1 MESEHLL
8 VLDGLSKSF
17 GRVVAAENLNLTV
30 RAGEALGIVGPNG
43 AGKSTLFNVI
53 SGDLAP
59 NHGTIVFDGNDVT
72 RQNPYKRTRAGMGR
86 TYQVPR
92 PFDHMTVF
100 ENVLVSVHQGAGL
113 TGREAWGRAD
123 EVLQRT
129 GLIEQVNL
137 PAGRLALLQRKRL
150 EVARAWATDPKL
162 LLLDEVAG
170 GLTTPEVSELV
181 ELVKQVH
188 QSGVAIV
195 WIEHVVQALTSTVD
209 RLLCLAGGRI
219 VADGNP
225 AEVMVDPEVR
235 ELYLGGSLETELDA
249 GTDGAA
255 ASDTDSE
262 GEQS

>member
-17 GRVVAAENLNLTV
+17 GRVVAAENLNLV
-30 RAGEALGIVGPNG
+30 VGAGEALGIVGPNG

-53 SGDLAP
+53 SGDLSP

-113 TGREAWGRAD
+113 AGREAWGRAD

-181 ELVKQVH
+181 GLVKQVH

-209 RLLCLAGGRI
+209 RLLCLAGGWI
-219 VADGNP
+219 VADGAP
-225 AEVMVDPEVR
+225 ADVMADAEVR
-235 ELYLGGSLETELDA
+235 ELYLGGGLET
-249 GTDGAA
+249 AA
-255 ASDTDSE
+255 ASDAEPGTASEPE
-262 GEQS
+262 GERS

>member
-1 MESEHLL
+1 MEPEYLL

-17 GRVVAAENLNLTV
+17 GRVIAAENLNLKV
-30 RAGEALGIVGPNG
+30 KAGEALGIVGPNG

-53 SGDLAP
+53 SGDLTP
-59 NHGTIVFDGNDVT
+59 NHGTVVFDGVDVT
-72 RQNPYKRTRAGMGR
+72 KHNSFRRTRAGMGR

-100 ENVLVSVHQGAGL
+100 ENVLVSVHEGARL

-129 GLIEQVNL
+129 GLSEHVNV
-137 PAGRLALLQRKRL
+137 PAGRLGLLQRKRL
-150 EVARAWATDPKL
+150 EVARAWATNPKL

-188 QSGVAIV
+188 HSGVAIV

-219 VADGNP
+219 VADGIP

-235 ELYLGGSLETELDA
+235 ELYLGSSLETEL
-249 GTDGAA
+249 GEGA
-255 ASDTDSE
+255 S
-262 GEQS
+262 

>member
-1 MESEHLL
+1 
-8 VLDGLSKSF
+8 
-17 GRVVAAENLNLTV
+17 
-30 RAGEALGIVGPNG
+30 
-43 AGKSTLFNVI
+43 
-53 SGDLAP
+53 
-59 NHGTIVFDGNDVT
+59 
-72 RQNPYKRTRAGMGR
+72 MGR

-219 VADGNP
+219 VADGDP

-249 GTDGAA
+249 GNDGAA
-255 ASDTDSE
+255 ASDTGSE

>member
-1 MESEHLL
+1 MKSEPLL

-30 RAGEALGIVGPNG
+30 GAGEALGIVGPNG

-53 SGDLAP
+53 SGDLSP
-59 NHGTIVFDGNDVT
+59 NHGSIVFDGNDVT
-72 RQNPYKRTRAGMGR
+72 KQNSYRRTRAGMGR

-129 GLIEQVNL
+129 GLIDHVNL
-137 PAGRLALLQRKRL
+137 PAGRLGLLQRKRL
-150 EVARAWATDPKL
+150 EVARAWATGPKL

-170 GLTTPEVSELV
+170 GLTTPEVTELV

-188 QSGVAIV
+188 HSGVAIV

-225 AEVMVDPEVR
+225 AEVMVDAEVR
-235 ELYLGGSLETELDA
+235 ELYLGGSLETGLEA
-249 GTDGAA
+249 
-255 ASDTDSE
+255 DSGRDDRQ
-262 GEQS
+262 GETQP

>member
-1 MESEHLL
+1 VSEEHLL

-17 GRVVAAENLNLTV
+17 GRVIAAEKLDLTV
-30 RAGEALGIVGPNG
+30 ERGEALGIVGPNG

-53 SGDLAP
+53 SGDLSP
-59 NHGTIVFDGNDVT
+59 DHGTVMFEGNDVT
-72 RQNPYKRTRAGMGR
+72 KHNAYRRTRAGMGR

-100 ENVLVSVHQGAGL
+100 ENVLVSVHQGAGIS
-113 TGREAWGRAD
+113 GRDAWEKAD

-129 GLIEQVNL
+129 GLIGQVNL
-137 PAGRLALLQRKRL
+137 PAGKLGLLQRKRL
-150 EVARAWATDPKL
+150 EVARAWASGPQL

-181 ELVKQVH
+181 ELVRQVH
-188 QSGVAIV
+188 HAGVAIV

-219 VADGNP
+219 VADGLP
-225 AEVMVDPEVR
+225 ADVMVDPEVR
-235 ELYLGGSLETELDA
+235 ELYLGASLETEL
-249 GTDGAA
+249 
-255 ASDTDSE
+255 
-262 GEQS
+262 GEDES

>member
-1 MESEHLL
+1 MKSEHLL
-8 VLDGLSKSF
+8 ILDGLSKSF
-17 GRVVAAENLNLTV
+17 GRVVAAENLKLTV

-53 SGDLAP
+53 SGDLTP
-59 NHGTIVFDGNDVT
+59 NAGSVVFDAIDVT
-72 RQNPYKRTRAGMGR
+72 KHNSYKRTRAGMGR

-92 PFDHMTVF
+92 PFEHMTVF
-100 ENVLVSVHQGAGL
+100 ENVLVAVHQGAGL
-113 TGREAWGRAD
+113 TGHEAWGKAD

-150 EVARAWATDPKL
+150 EVARAWATNPKL

-219 VADGNP
+219 VADGIP
-225 AEVMVDPEVR
+225 AEVMVNPEVR
-235 ELYLGGSLETELDA
+235 ELYLGGSLETGLEPGSDADA
-249 GTDGAA
+249 GPGAGGRQ
-255 ASDTDSE
+255 T
-262 GEQS
+262 

>member
-1 MESEHLL
+1 
-8 VLDGLSKSF
+8 
-17 GRVVAAENLNLTV
+17 VAAERHQLP
-30 RAGEALGIVGPNG
+30 LGVADDLGHHGPN
-43 AGKSTLFNVI
+43 ADVKSTLFNVI
-53 SGDLAP
+53 SGDLLP
-59 NHGTIVFDGNDVT
+59 DRGTVVFAGDDVT
-72 RQNPYKRTRAGMGR
+72 KHNAYRRTRAGMGR

-137 PAGRLALLQRKRL
+137 PAGRLGLLQRKRL

-188 QSGVAIV
+188 SSGVAIV

-219 VADGNP
+219 VADGLP
-225 AEVMVDPEVR
+225 AEVMVNPEVR
-235 ELYLGGSLETELDA
+235 ELYLGGSLETELEPDA
-249 GTDGAA
+249 DGGGTDA
-255 ASDTDSE
+255 E
-262 GEQS
+262 GGQS